1 MTPNS
6 SPARNAILN
15 ARQAMQ
21 LGDRQAARDWARRAV
36 ELDPDSEQAWLYLA
50 AVSSPRASLYYFEQ
64 ALKIN
69 PDSQPAHKGKQW
81 AEERLKREQ
90 PVPHSGQNVR
100 PGAEQPEQASL
111 EDTQPTR
118 KRPEISLQEDFQ
130 FITKPAEASA
140 FGDTA
145 QAIPV
150 QPVYSEPKTQ
160 PRDSAKSARTAS
172 SRKIGLLMKNDEHHR
187 SRILKRF
194 SSHWQNWVGLVL
206 VCFFILVAIAA
217 PLISPNTTRASSG
230 PFVRIAGSKS
240 VDHEPRPPSSAALLG
255 TLPGQ
260 YDVFHALVWGT
271 RGALTFGLQVVIF
284 ASLFGLLFGAIAGYV
299 GGWVSSLMMR
309 ITDAFLAFPIIAG
322 VVFLGQLWTMSI
334 VTMGGI
340 WDRFNN
346 LWVTNPDMALSP
358 IQVLLQA
365 INPLMLTLILFS
377 WMPYARLTNA
387 VVTTLKQTE
396 FIQAARAIGAKPARI
411 ILRHL
416 LPNSVTPSIVLAAR
430 DIGSM
435 VILQAT
441 FTFIGL
447 GGSSIWGQILVMGKD
462 WVLGPGGGIL
472 KYWWVYV
479 PATLALILFGVGWN
493 LLGDGLSEVLDPR
506 DD

>member
-1 MTPNS
+1 MTSNPS
-6 SPARNAILN
+6 SARNAILK

-36 ELDPDSEQAWLYLA
+36 ELDPGSEQAWLYLA
-50 AVSSPRASLYYFEQ
+50 AVSSPRGSLYYFEQ

-69 PDSQPAHKGKQW
+69 PESQPARKGIQW

-90 PVPHSGQNVR
+90 PVIPSKQAAHPIV
-100 PGAEQPEQASL
+100 EQPEQVPQ

-118 KRPEISLQEDFQ
+118 KQSGMSLPE
-130 FITKPAEASA
+130 
-140 FGDTA
+140 DT
-145 QAIPV
+145 
-150 QPVYSEPKTQ
+150 QPVPKQAETSTLDVVAQTILAQPASSEPKTQ
-160 PRDSAKSARTAS
+160 PRDASKSARLALPN
-172 SRKIGLLMKNDEHHR
+172 KKGLLSKNNRYRWHR
-187 SRILKRF
+187 VLKRF

-206 VCFFILVAIAA
+206 VGLFILVAIAA
-217 PLISPNTTRASSG
+217 PLISPNTTRTSG
-230 PFVRIAGSKS
+230 PFIRPAGFRAAER
-240 VDHEPRPPSSAALLG
+240 EPNPPSSAALLG

-271 RGALTFGLQVVIF
+271 RDALTFGLQVVF
-284 ASLFGLLFGAIAGYV
+284 FVSLFGLLFGAIAGYA

-309 ITDAFLAFPIIAG
+309 ITDALLAFPIIAG
-322 VVFLGQLWTMSI
+322 IVFLDQLWTMSI
-334 VTMGGI
+334 VTMGGM
-340 WDRFNN
+340 WDRFANT
-346 LWVTNPDMALSP
+346 WITNPDVALSP

-396 FIQAARAIGAKPARI
+396 FIQAARAIGAKPSRI

-430 DIGSM
+430 DVGAM

-472 KYWWVYV
+472 KYWWVYA
-479 PATLALILFGVGWN
+479 PATLALILFGIGWN